1 MEEYVHG
8 TQIPMLSA
16 KVNRGVTQ
24 EYERHKSKN
33 TTWPVYCGQ
42 TLFKNIKTFSHGKS
56 EHENDKFFINQVI

>member
-1 MEEYVHG
+1 MCICAQEKNKMEEYVHS

-33 TTWPVYCGQ
+33 TT
-42 TLFKNIKTFSHGKS
+42 
-56 EHENDKFFINQVI
+56 

>member
-1 MEEYVHG
+1 
-8 TQIPMLSA
+8 MLSA